1 MKSAEAWRFECESRH
16 FLAMRRINRDTAL
29 AYLELV
35 AKRRGQAASDA
46 LRDAASALWSETRGK

>member
-1 MKSAEAWRFECESRH
+1 MKTTEEWRFECESRH
-16 FLAMRRINRDTAL
+16 VLAMRRINRARAL
-29 AYLELV
+29 EYLELV